1 MRKAILV
8 ALILVIGCSKNAPI
22 PSPSKPSGLRL
33 TKNKRTPE
41 DLAGAFQ
48 KTLQANDSEALMML
62 SLLGQGVKNW
72 KVIARAQNVLSL
84 KLLETELAEAKK
96 TPRENRTEKE
106 QARYF
111 TLQSQIGKL
120 NKTDSNDYWQA
131 QESQLPTIRRQFT
144 EKSYLRF
151 VLAMNEAGINPDV
164 VKLGKVDTS
173 RITKNYL
180 EADLRGGT
188 VILHYNTKGEPLET
202 GIAYDCVQFLDE
214 GWLIV
219 GQPRVIRHT
228 VIGPQPKPGAE
239 EPEPFAAPSGE

>member
-1 MRKAILV
+1 MRKSILV
-8 ALILVIGCSKNAPI
+8 ALILVVGCSKNAQ
-22 PSPSKPSGLRL
+22 SEKSTKPPGLRL
-33 TKNKRTPE
+33 TKNQRTPE
-41 DLAGAFQ
+41 DLAVAFQ

-188 VILHYNTKGEPLET
+188 VILHYNAKGEPLET

>member
-1 MRKAILV
+1 MRKSILV
-8 ALILVIGCSKNAPI
+8 ALILVVGCSKNAPT
-22 PSPSKPSGLRL
+22 PSPSKPPGLRL
-33 TKNKRTPE
+33 TKNQRTPE
-41 DLAGAFQ
+41 DLAVAFQ

-228 VIGPQPKPGAE
+228 VIGPQPKPGTE